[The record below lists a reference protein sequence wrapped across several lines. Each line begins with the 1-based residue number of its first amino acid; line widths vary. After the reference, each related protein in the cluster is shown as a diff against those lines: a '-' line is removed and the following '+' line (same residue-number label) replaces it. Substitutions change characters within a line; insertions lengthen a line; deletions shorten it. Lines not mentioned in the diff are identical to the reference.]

1 MRKFLF
7 LSLLF
12 TISIV
17 ASAQQKKTLKQA
29 LDLISKN
36 KNVKFTYEHQL
47 INGVEVSID
56 VAEIKNHSIEFLL
69 AKVLKNTSLTYN
81 AIGQNYFTL
90 TKIKENEIAK
100 SSAALTGAVNNAITD
115 SSLPQSKA
123 ENKTLNIS
131 EAKSTIID
139 GFVMEKKSNKAVV
152 SASVYIKE
160 LGVSTM
166 TNEKGYY
173 IFKDLISGKATIS
186 VQFLTMVTK
195 EKEVFLVAN
204 HRHQLDFEL
213 DENILALK
221 EVEVVATESK
231 SGSATASIISQKA
244 IEHLQATSLAD
255 VLQLLPG
262 GLATNPNFANV
273 NSVALRQTN
282 ITSMG
287 SLGTAVLINGAP
299 VSNNA
304 NLQVL
309 NPASSGANASFSTS
323 TGSGTDLRQIS
334 ADNIESIEVIR
345 GVPSVEYG
353 DLTNGAIL
361 VKTKAGQTPF
371 QLKARVN
378 PTLNQLWLGKGFSLG
393 KKAGNLNA
401 DIDYTK
407 SFSDQRFAYDAY
419 SRLTGSLLYSN
430 TFFKEQPLTTST
442 SFSYAMNLDQ
452 LKQDPD
458 DAMTLTEN
466 RAKDNAFRFTTSGKW
481 NLNQKLARVVK
492 YNISANYAVQKG
504 YQQSLVSNYIYPM
517 SSAMNDTTM
526 IGQYVPSE
534 YLSKVWVDGKPF
546 NFFAKLTNSFY
557 LKSGNFNHRILMG
570 AEWRTDANYGQGKT
584 FDQSRPPRLAGNN
597 AIRPFSYRDIPA
609 LNQLSG
615 YVEDQI
621 SGMLFNRNIDLQ
633 VGLRYDNIQPTGF
646 LNSKIGTVLAPR
658 FNLGYQLTN
667 NLTLRA
673 GYGIT
678 AKAPTLLHLYPQD
691 AYFDLL
697 NFNYFATNPAE
708 RLLIVTTRR
717 FNSGNADLKI
727 AKNNKAEVG
736 FDYTLF
742 GSRQLRV
749 TLYKEHIKNGYDFSS
764 TLQSSTLIPVINYVV
779 ASAPS
784 GQHPTVTP
792 GSTYNFFA
800 SYNQANNNVDTRSKG
815 VEFDLDL
822 GRFDAIR
829 TSFVVNGAWSNTENA
844 TTEYYIVKRQNS
856 GAEPSKVPIYDR
868 GRGTSY
874 TRASSTLRMIH
885 NIPQARLIVTLAA
898 QTIWADQNR
907 YLNYQ
912 SIPIGYI
919 QNSDGSTVWLTEQQR
934 NSPVIISDNELNLN
948 ISNEYY
954 TTEKWK
960 PLWLFN
966 LRLTKE
972 IGKAMSFSFFA
983 NNVLMDRPLE
993 ESNRWPGQYTR
1004 RNPRLFFGTEISIK
1018 F

>member
-1 MRKFLF
+1 MRKFL
-7 LSLLF
+7 LLVLLCS
-12 TISIV
+12 ISTAI
-17 ASAQQKKTLKQA
+17 SAQQKRTLREV
-29 LDLISKN
+29 LNLISKE

-47 INGVEVSID
+47 VKGVEASID
-56 VAEIKNHSIEFLL
+56 LTEIQNHTVAYLL
-69 AKVLKNTSLTYN
+69 NKVLKNTSLTYH
-81 AIGQNYFTL
+81 ALGQNFFTL
-90 TKIKENEIAK
+90 TKIKEKQLSQPNAEG
-100 SSAALTGAVNNAITD
+100 STGNNMLTQEKTEYN
-115 SSLPQSKA
+115 SLTISPSKG
-123 ENKTLNIS
+123 
-131 EAKSTIID
+131 TIIE
-139 GFVMEKKSNKAVV
+139 GFVREKKTNKAVGMATV
-152 SASVYIKE
+152 QIKE

-166 TNEKGYY
+166 TDEKGYY
-173 IFKDLISGKATIS
+173 IFKGLVGGKATIS
-186 VQFLTMVTK
+186 VQILTMVTR
-195 EKEVFLVAN
+195 EKEQFLIAN
-204 HRHQLDFEL
+204 NRYKIDFDL
-213 DENILALK
+213 DENILALR

-231 SGSATASIISQKA
+231 SGGATASIISQKA

-262 GLATNPNFANV
+262 GLASNPNFSNV

-287 SLGTAVLINGAP
+287 SLGTAVLVNGAP

-334 ADNIESIEVIR
+334 ADNIESIEIIR

-378 PTLNQLWLGKGFSLG
+378 PTLNQLWFGKGFSLG

-419 SRLTGSLLYSN
+419 SRLTGSVLYSN
-430 TFFKEQPLTTST
+430 TFFKDNPLTTST

-466 RAKDNAFRFTTSGKW
+466 RARDNAFRFTTSGKW
-481 NLNQKLARVVK
+481 NLSQKLARVVQ
-492 YNISANYAVQKG
+492 YNISANYAVQKV

-526 IGQYVPSE
+526 VGQYVPSE

-557 LKSGNFNHRILMG
+557 LRSGNFNHRILMG
-570 AEWRTDANYGQGKT
+570 AEWRTDANYGEGKT
-584 FDQSRPPRLAGNN
+584 FDQGRPPRLAGNN

-615 YVEDQI
+615 YLEDQV
-621 SGMLFNRNIDLQ
+621 SGTLFNRNLDLQ
-633 VGLRYDNIQPTGF
+633 IGLRYDNVQPSGF
-646 LNSKIGTVLAPR
+646 LDSKVGTVLAPR
-658 FNLGYQLTN
+658 INLGYQLTN
-667 NLTLRA
+667 SLTIRA
-673 GYGIT
+673 GYGVT

-717 FNSGNADLKI
+717 FSSGNTDLKI

-736 FDYTLF
+736 LDYTLF

-749 TLYKEHIKNGYDFSS
+749 TFYKEHIKNGYDFSN
-764 TLQSSTLIPVINYVV
+764 TLQSSVFIPVVNYVV

-784 GQHPTVTP
+784 GQPPTVTP

-800 SYNQANNNVDTRSKG
+800 GYNQATNSVDTKSKG
-815 VEFDLDL
+815 IEFDLDL

-829 TSFVVNGAWSNTENA
+829 TSFVLNGAWSNTQN
-844 TTEYYIVKRQNS
+844 TSTGYYIVKRQNS

-898 QTIWADQNR
+898 QTIWADQNS

-912 SIPIGYI
+912 SIPIAYL
-919 QNSDGSTVWLTEQQR
+919 QNSDGNIIWLTEQQR
-934 NSPVIISDNELNLN
+934 YSPAILNDNELNLN
-948 ISNEYY
+948 ISDEYY

-993 ESNRWPGQYTR
+993 ESNRWPGQYSR